1 MDNEKYQKTED
12 PNFVK
17 DKDTGALVSTDLVA
31 FRKHKIQQKQLEESK
46 TQKNELNSIK
56 SEVSELKEDI
66 SEIKDLLQQLLKQ

>member
-31 FRKHKIQQKQLEESK
+31 FRKHKIQQRQLEESK

-56 SEVSELKEDI
+56 SEDI
-66 SEIKDLLQQLLKQ
+66 SEIKDLLQQLLKP